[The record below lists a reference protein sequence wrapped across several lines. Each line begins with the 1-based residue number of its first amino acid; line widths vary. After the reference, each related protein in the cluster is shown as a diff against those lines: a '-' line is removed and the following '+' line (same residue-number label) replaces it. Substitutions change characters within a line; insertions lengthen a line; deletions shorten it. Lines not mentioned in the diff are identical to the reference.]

1 MGAPLKVLIV
11 EDSDDD
17 AAMLLRE
24 LKHGGY
30 DPVHELVETA
40 EAMSSTLAENAWEI
54 VIADYS
60 MPRFS
65 SEAALKTLQKSGL
78 DIPFII
84 LSGVMGEDAAVDAM
98 KAGAQDYVFKGN
110 MARLIPAVQRELQEA
125 GIRRENRDLEAA
137 NEQIL
142 KSQDELVR
150 MEKLAAIGQLSGGV
164 AHDLR
169 TPLGVIL
176 NSVYTLNK
184 WLEAHPEI
192 ASNKRIAKCVSTISA
207 QVTRVNNVVTDML
220 DFARVNSPALLP
232 VLIRDLIDES
242 LSMVDRP
249 PNVEIVKDYQRK
261 MPKVMADTDMLSRV
275 FINLLNNANEA
286 MPSGGRLAISTRSV
300 DGYAE
305 IKFEDSGTGI
315 SQVDLD
321 KIFDPLF
328 TTKMKGTGLGL
339 AVCHQVMANHG
350 GSINVSRNP
359 DRGVT
364 FMMRLPLEGTVS
376 YHLVPQKEPEYK

>member
-1 MGAPLKVLIV
+1 M
-11 EDSDDD
+11 
-17 AAMLLRE
+17 
-24 LKHGGY
+24 
-30 DPVHELVETA
+30 
-40 EAMSSTLAENAWEI
+40 
-54 VIADYS
+54 
-60 MPRFS
+60 
-65 SEAALKTLQKSGL
+65 
-78 DIPFII
+78 
-84 LSGVMGEDAAVDAM
+84 
-98 KAGAQDYVFKGN
+98 
-110 MARLIPAVQRELQEA
+110 QEA

-137 NEQIL
+137 NKQIL
-142 KSQDELVR
+142 KSQYELVR

-176 NSVYTLNK
+176 NSVYTLNN

-192 ASNKRIAKCVSTISA
+192 ASNKRIAICVSTISA

-315 SQVDLD
+315 SQEDLD

-328 TTKMKGTGLGL
+328 TTKMRGTGLGL

-376 YHLVPQKEPEYK
+376 YRLVPLREPEYN